1 MELGI
6 SQAVMFI
13 YSQLSILQMSNVQT
27 ENAGFKSTKGL
38 SCDMI
43 QNDYVFLFLCFRHL
57 TPKMEFTATKCL
69 V

>member
-13 YSQLSILQMSNVQT
+13 YSQLSILQMSNVHT